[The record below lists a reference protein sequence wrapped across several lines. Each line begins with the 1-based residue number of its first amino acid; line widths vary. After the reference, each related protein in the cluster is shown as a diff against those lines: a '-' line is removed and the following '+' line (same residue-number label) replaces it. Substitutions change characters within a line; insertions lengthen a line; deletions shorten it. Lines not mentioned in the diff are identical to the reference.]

1 MSSGLVTSSG
11 AGPHSAVAVLPEG
24 WAPSFDPPLDP
35 HRGVCAVASP
45 DIVGDGGEPVERALV
60 GRALAKDEGALR
72 AIYTQHAPCI
82 HRFLRDLLGDEALA
96 CDATQE
102 TFARAF
108 RRLETLR
115 DIDRIA
121 PWLFGIARNV
131 CLEQRKARRRH
142 GPSRGAAAPRDQP
155 EADESEDADA
165 LTPEVMLLGREAA
178 RVVGDALSRMTEDRR
193 TVLLLRIDHA
203 LAYDDIAELMGWS
216 LAKVKVEIHRAR
228 MDLRAQLAKYR
239 GGEP

>member
-1 MSSGLVTSSG
+1 
-11 AGPHSAVAVLPEG
+11 VAVLPEG
-24 WAPSFDPPLDP
+24 WAPSFDS
-35 HRGVCAVASP
+35 HQGVCAVASSEL
-45 DIVGDGGEPVERALV
+45 VGDGGASVERALV

-72 AIYTQHAPCI
+72 AIYTQHAPSI

-108 RRLETLR
+108 RRLDTLR
-115 DIDRIA
+115 AIDRIA

-142 GPSRGAAAPRDQP
+142 GTWGGAAAPR
-155 EADESEDADA
+155 ERLETDESEHTDA

-178 RVVGDALSRMTEDRR
+178 RVVGDALSRMSEDRR

-203 LAYDDIAELMGWS
+203 LAYEDIAELMGWS

-228 MDLRAQLAKYR
+228 LELRAQLAKYR

>member
-1 MSSGLVTSSG
+1 
-11 AGPHSAVAVLPEG
+11 VAVLPEG
-24 WAPSFDPPLDP
+24 WASSFDPHLDA
-35 HRGVCAVASP
+35 HRGVCAVAPP
-45 DIVGDGGEPVERALV
+45 DLVEDGDSMERALV

-108 RRLETLR
+108 RRLDTLR
-115 DIDRIA
+115 AIDRIA

-142 GPSRGAAAPRDQP
+142 GRWSGPAAPRAEVEPDTG
-155 EADESEDADA
+155 EDADA
-165 LTPEVMLLGREAA
+165 ITPEVMLLGREAA
-178 RVVGDALSRMTEDRR
+178 RVVGETLSRMSEDRR

-228 MDLRAQLAKYR
+228 LELRAQLAKYQ